1 MRAEIMKFNELPE
14 SEQKKYIP
22 IKDIDLDY
30 LYLYY
35 DNFPMSSIPYPQ
47 IVEGGINLIQEIV
60 EKVYEDGYKSGM
72 YDSEPSW

>member
-1 MRAEIMKFNELPE
+1 
-14 SEQKKYIP
+14 
-22 IKDIDLDY
+22 
-30 LYLYY
+30 
-35 DNFPMSSIPYPQ
+35 MSSIPYPQ